1 MIPESEV
8 LYMVDMNDVIAG
20 NILNLLRLQNKKQ
33 TELADFMGT
42 NKQTVNKMLNGSRM
56 INAAELRSMAD
67 FFGVRMEELTKMP
80 RTPVERDVVH
90 VFMGKV
96 SSKQAEEALKTADEL
111 SDLILFHKRVRE
123 NGTAMAAAWD

>member
-1 MIPESEV
+1 
-8 LYMVDMNDVIAG
+8 MVDMNDVIAG

-90 VFMGKV
+90 VFMGKM

>member
-1 MIPESEV
+1 
-8 LYMVDMNDVIAG
+8 MVDMNDVIAG